1 MFLLQMEI
9 IDQFSLEHSM
19 EVDLVELSLQ
29 AAAPATTE
37 YVSWPM
43 MLWVNWTIVVTIHL
57 KGIQLTQKLM
67 PAVGLGIKFIFG
79 TYFSFLEKLK

>member
-1 MFLLQMEI
+1 
-9 IDQFSLEHSM
+9 M
-19 EVDLVELSLQ
+19 EVELVELSLQ
-29 AAAPATTE
+29 AVAPATTE

-43 MLWVNWTIVVTIHL
+43 MLWVNWTIVTIHL
-57 KGIQLTQKLM
+57 KGIQLTQNLM

>member
-1 MFLLQMEI
+1 
-9 IDQFSLEHSM
+9 M
-19 EVDLVELSLQ
+19 EVELVELSLQ

-57 KGIQLTQKLM
+57 KGIQLTQNLM

-79 TYFSFLEKLK
+79 TYFSFLEKIKVKT